1 MSCEKFVNLLPFTCE
16 PVFKLSVCS
25 HGDGR
30 GVGGKRRGWGGAA
43 ALLSQAG
50 GTAADLGEG
59 HRASN
64 MNRKTPI
71 QHTAKY

>member
-30 GVGGKRRGWGGAA
+30 GVGGGRGEVGWG
-43 ALLSQAG
+43 LLPSSARLVEQLLTLG
-50 GTAADLGEG
+50 RGTGL
-59 HRASN
+59 
-64 MNRKTPI
+64 PI
-71 QHTAKY
+71 

>member
-30 GVGGKRRGWGGAA
+30 GGGGEEERLGGGLLPSSARLVEQLLTLGRGTG
-43 ALLSQAG
+43 L
-50 GTAADLGEG
+50 
-59 HRASN
+59 
-64 MNRKTPI
+64 PI
-71 QHTAKY
+71 